1 MDWLLEILD
10 LSELT
15 ALGRGLLV
23 AVIVEGVVIVHLW
36 RARMEDWRLWREEAE
51 RARRE
56 LRELAREI
64 LASRTR
70 QGE

>member
-1 MDWLLEILD
+1 MDQLLDLLD
-10 LSELT
+10 LSGLT
-15 ALGRGLLV
+15 PLGRGLLV
-23 AVIVEGVVIVHLW
+23 LAIVEGVVIVHLW

-70 QGE
+70 QEE